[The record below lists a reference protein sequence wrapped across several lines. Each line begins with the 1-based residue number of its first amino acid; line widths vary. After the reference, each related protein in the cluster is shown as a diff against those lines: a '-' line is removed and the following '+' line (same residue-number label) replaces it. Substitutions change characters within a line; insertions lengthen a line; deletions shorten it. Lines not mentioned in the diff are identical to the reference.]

1 MTSKAIG
8 GVIAVVIAVSL
19 SACSGANGSGEGAT
33 SKEAKTFTATVK
45 LKANLGPNASP
56 TDFPDGGQCYGGDLP
71 ESLDL
76 RKKQLQVLNS
86 KGEIVGASAVG
97 TGAVHRD
104 ADPWCGFT
112 VTVSDVTA
120 GSKLYTVR
128 IDDMVSDAFT
138 AEQLKKGDA
147 SFEVYKRQ

>member
-1 MTSKAIG
+1 MTSKAIA
-8 GVIAVVIAVSL
+8 GVIAFSL

-33 SKEAKTFTATVK
+33 SRQSKAFTATVE
-45 LKANLGPNASP
+45 LKANLGPNASA

-71 ESLDL
+71 ENLDL

-97 TGAVHRD
+97 TGAVQGD

-112 VTVSDVTA
+112 VTVPDVTD
-120 GSKLYTVR
+120 GSKLYTIK

-138 AEQLKKGDA
+138 AEQLKNGDA